1 MPAKEEEVKKYR
13 DAAIGNAA
21 IVEGQTHHLGH
32 THHLDLKFPI
42 NRRLSEIKKRRF
54 RRLPLDRVCFLGL
67 TLLEVHA
74 PALSYSSTVLFFPFE
89 FRHRLLSTPN
99 FFPPHPPKVR

>member
-21 IVEGQTHHLGH
+21 IVEEINTHHLDY

-42 NRRLSEIKKRRF
+42 NRRRKGKFKST
-54 RRLPLDRVCFLGL
+54 RVN
-67 TLLEVHA
+67 T
-74 PALSYSSTVLFFPFE
+74 
-89 FRHRLLSTPN
+89 R
-99 FFPPHPPKVR
+99 VRG

>member
-21 IVEGQTHHLGH
+21 IVEEINTHHLDY

-42 NRRLSEIKKRRF
+42 NWRPEGGNLKKRHTRV
-54 RRLPLDRVCFLGL
+54 LDV
-67 TLLEVHA
+67 T
-74 PALSYSSTVLFFPFE
+74 
-89 FRHRLLSTPN
+89 
-99 FFPPHPPKVR
+99 

>member
-42 NRRLSEIKKRRF
+42 NRRPEGKI
-54 RRLPLDRVCFLGL
+54 
-67 TLLEVHA
+67 
-74 PALSYSSTVLFFPFE
+74 
-89 FRHRLLSTPN
+89 
-99 FFPPHPPKVR
+99 